1 VIYGDT
7 SFLIAVYRQGDRFHA
22 TASKLAAGLRQPIA
36 LTLLGELEL
45 HNGIYRCLAAKIIDQ
60 REHDAIFRQI
70 SSDEADGI
78 LVRRAVDQA
87 ELYAHARDLSKKFT
101 PVISAR
107 SLDILHVAAARLL
120 RASPFISF
128 DAKQRLL
135 VQKTGMS
142 LLPRTI
148 GEKAS

>member
-1 VIYGDT
+1 MIYGDT
-7 SFLIAVYRQGDRFHA
+7 SFLIAIYRQRDSFHA
-22 TASKLAAGLRQPIA
+22 TATKLAAGLREPIA

-45 HNGIYRCLAAKIIDQ
+45 YNGVHRCLAGKLIDK

-70 SSDEADGI
+70 SDDETDGI
-78 LVRRAVDQA
+78 LVRRAIDQV
-87 ELYAHARDLSKKFT
+87 ELFAGARELSKKFT

-120 RASPFISF
+120 HASPFISF

-135 VQKTGMS
+135 VLKTGMN

-148 GEKAS
+148 SEKAI

>member
-1 VIYGDT
+1 MIYGDT
-7 SFLIAVYRQGDRFHA
+7 SFLFSIYHSGDRFHTQA
-22 TASKLAAGLRQPIA
+22 TKLATQLQQPIV

-45 HNGIYRCLAAKIIDQ
+45 HNGIRRGLAAKTINLA
-60 REHDAIFRQI
+60 EHDAIFRQI

-78 LVRRAVDQA
+78 LVRQAVDQI

-101 PVISAR
+101 PEISAR
-107 SLDILHVAAARLL
+107 SLDVLHVAAARLL

-135 VQKTGMS
+135 VQKTGMN

-148 GEKAS
+148 TEKAT

>member
-1 VIYGDT
+1 MIYGDT
-7 SFLIAVYRQGDRFHA
+7 SFLIAVYRQGDSFHA
-22 TASKLAAGLRQPIA
+22 TAIKLAAELRQPIA

-45 HNGIYRCLAAKIIDQ
+45 HNGVHRCLAAKIIDQ
-60 REHDAIFRQI
+60 REHDAILRQI
-70 SSDEADGI
+70 SDDEVDGI
-78 LVRRAVDQA
+78 LLRQAVDQV
-87 ELYAHARDLSKKFT
+87 ELYAHARNLSKKFT
-101 PVISAR
+101 QEISAR

-128 DAKQRLL
+128 DAKHRLL

-148 GEKAS
+148 TEKAT

>member
-1 VIYGDT
+1 MIYGDT
-7 SFLIAVYRQGDRFHA
+7 SFLIAVYRRGDRFHA
-22 TASKLAAGLRQPIA
+22 TATKLAAELRQPIA
-36 LTLLGELEL
+36 LTLLCELEL
-45 HNGIYRCLAAKIIDQ
+45 HNGVHRCLAANIIDQ
-60 REHDAIFRQI
+60 REHDAILRQI
-70 SSDEADGI
+70 SDDEADGI
-78 LVRRAVDQA
+78 LVRHAIDQV
-87 ELYAHARDLSKKFT
+87 ELFAGARELSKKFT

-142 LLPRTI
+142 LLPRTLS
-148 GEKAS
+148 EKAI